1 VAEAM
6 GTRLSLDDTLN
17 LLFPRL
23 TPLVP
28 ATSWALFLPD
38 DETAMSR
45 CEFASGLD
53 ADLLQQLQV
62 PFGTGTIGW
71 VALNAKAIA
80 NARPG
85 ADFESARLDVDST
98 LRAMIAF
105 PLMERDRVIGVLAAY
120 HTDHDYFTQAHQ
132 RILERVSAQAAK
144 VVLDALLFEQIR
156 AESLT
161 DPLTGL
167 ANTRKLLSDAEHEMA
182 KADRH
187 RTRRA
192 LILIDV
198 DHFKL
203 VNDRFGHEAGDRALR
218 AIADTVRQAVRSYD
232 VCARSGGDEF
242 LVFLSECDQEH
253 ATLRTLEIQQA
264 VADARFEALP
274 GEFVSLGISVGC
286 AIYPDDGTTYEALLK
301 TADSR
306 MYRDKSSRRAPIPA
320 PIASRVDRRA
330 RTH

>member
-1 VAEAM
+1 M

-38 DETAMSR
+38 GETSVSR

-53 ADLLQQLQV
+53 ADLLQQLRV

-85 ADFESARLDVDST
+85 ADFESARLGVDCA
-98 LRAMIAF
+98 LEAMIAF

-120 HTDHDYFTQAHQ
+120 HTDRGYFTQAHQ

-161 DPLTGL
+161 DALTGL
-167 ANTRKLLSDAEHEMA
+167 ANTRKVLSDAEHEMT

-187 RTRRA
+187 GTQRA

-218 AIADTVRQAVRSYD
+218 LIADTIRQAVRSYD

-306 MYRDKSSRRAPIPA
+306 MYRDKSSRRAPVPGPNA
-320 PIASRVDRRA
+320 LRVDRRA